1 MNRKHSVLAALSLI
15 LLASL
20 AIQVIPIISAPPAHP
35 GIPGHPVPPRPR
47 SNPGQGSNTKMD
59 PLTLPKVISG
69 TYYKDFRGASVII
82 RGETELYASLGTYD
96 EAAITFVGAR
106 TIIFDNVVI
115 IVKNYDTGLRTL
127 SRIIKLDTVG
137 VVKGSI
143 TIKFEGPIVSSAAD
157 PYGNELDMI
166 YFDNS
171 VGRINMNTVRLVFS
185 PSKMISWVGD
195 KVMLYVYGIHRVY
208 KYSRIEPDYIGNIY
222 ASINLGKNI
231 VQHQY
236 LRGFV
241 ALVTEGLISTFD
253 SLHFHGFPAKLDINN
268 LVINSFTS
276 HTSYLYTLLA
286 GLYTMGLQ
294 VNINNLVIKD
304 VYVDNPQG
312 KLYVTGA
319 QVDSYGN
326 YPYTGVN
333 IGNIAF
339 SNFKGKLAILT
350 YNFFTMR
357 PVHLRAFIHY
367 DRAYVSGVDIHTSY
381 SGSSGI
387 IDYWVLYTLLQAD
400 IYPDEYSDI
409 VSNFTVGSTIKTFGT
424 YLETMKDAKT
434 GTTEGVK
441 SINLFLLAI
450 PSTSTILRYYVGPYH
465 YVTVFLKPGD
475 TVMVKAKLKFDK
487 PNPYQILLIGRG
499 LVTLSLHDSSYHN
512 SITLI
517 INGKVM
523 HVSGISFG
531 MLQGIT
537 VARGTAS
544 LSDGRSIPLLSM
556 PGLVAGFTS
565 NRI

>member
-1 MNRKHSVLAALSLI
+1 
-15 LLASL
+15 
-20 AIQVIPIISAPPAHP
+20 
-35 GIPGHPVPPRPR
+35 
-47 SNPGQGSNTKMD
+47 MD

-82 RGETELYASLGTYD
+82 RGETELYAYLGAND
-96 EAAITFVGAR
+96 KAAITFVGAR
-106 TIIFDNVVI
+106 TIVFDNVVI
-115 IVKNYDTGLRTL
+115 VVKNYDTGSQTL

-157 PYGNELDMI
+157 SYGNELDMI

-208 KYSRIEPDYIGNIY
+208 KYSRIEPDYISNIY

-236 LRGFV
+236 LRGFI
-241 ALVTEGLISTFD
+241 ALVTEGFMSTFD
-253 SLHFHGFPAKLDINN
+253 TLHFHGFAAKFDVNN

-276 HTSYLYTLLA
+276 HASYLYTLLA
-286 GLYTMGLQ
+286 GIYTMGLQ
-294 VNINNLVIKD
+294 ANINNLVIKD

-333 IGNIAF
+333 IGNIVF
-339 SNFKGKLAILT
+339 SNFKGRLTILT

-367 DRAYVSGVDIHTSY
+367 DKTYVSGVDIHTSY
-381 SGSSGI
+381 AGSSGI
-387 IDYWVLYTLLQAD
+387 IDDWLLYTLLKAD
-400 IYPDEYSDI
+400 KYPEEYSNI
-409 VSNFTVGSTIKTFGT
+409 ISNFTIGSTIRTFGT
-424 YLETMKDAKT
+424 YMETMKDAKT
-434 GTTEGVK
+434 GTTGGVE

-450 PSTSTILRYYVGPYH
+450 PSTRRSFI
-465 YVTVFLKPGD
+465 
-475 TVMVKAKLKFDK
+475 
-487 PNPYQILLIGRG
+487 
-499 LVTLSLHDSSYHN
+499 
-512 SITLI
+512 IT
-517 INGKVM
+517 
-523 HVSGISFG
+523 
-531 MLQGIT
+531 
-537 VARGTAS
+537 
-544 LSDGRSIPLLSM
+544 
-556 PGLVAGFTS
+556 
-565 NRI
+565 